1 MVIEFPEWMDEH
13 GITMFKSKY
22 AFNNETV
29 RGAFTRIANELSK
42 YRPGYKEKF
51 FNIMWEGKLSPSTPV
66 YLNTGAVN
74 ENGKLRGHSVSC
86 SGGYVGDSIDE
97 YYESFAEEAKLSQL
111 GYGCSYYVGD
121 VRPRGSLISSTGA
134 QADGQ
139 VPVLEML
146 QNVAS
151 QVTQG
156 ENRRGSVASYINFS
170 SPDLLEAL
178 NYLFDNQG
186 TVNLGINIYDS
197 DIELLKAGD
206 KESIDKLTEIVFLR
220 KRIGKP
226 YIILPDNA
234 NRLAPLGIK
243 ESSLDIKGSNLC
255 TEIMLPVSQDYTFSC
270 VLSSLNLAMW
280 DKITDEDIETAVI
293 FLDCVVES
301 TLENTKKYAQLKKL
315 HDFTRD
321 FRAIGLG
328 TLGWHTYLQNKM
340 IPYDSFN
347 ALVLIKQVHSR
358 INKVANAASIKL
370 GEELGI
376 PKFGGGR
383 RNATLT
389 AIAPNLSSAQLAGA
403 SQSIEPIIANT
414 YLKATAAGER
424 FIINKSL
431 VDLFTRKG
439 ITITDELIKSIND
452 NSGSVQ
458 HLDAL
463 TYLEKAVFKTAY
475 EIDPFVILMQ
485 NEVRQEDVDQGISM
499 NAFFPGDYPEDK
511 FVEWHRYLLSSKKLK
526 SAYYVRSTKVK
537 AATDCFK
544 CEG

>member
-66 YLNTGAVN
+66 YLNTGAIN
-74 ENGKLRGHSVSC
+74 ENCKLRGHSVSC

-97 YYESFAEEAKLSQL
+97 YYESFSEEAKLSQL

-206 KESIDKLTEIVFLR
+206 KESLDKLTEILFLR

-243 ESSLDIKGSNLC
+243 KSRLDIKGSNLC

-301 TLENTKKYAQLKKL
+301 TLENTKKYTQLKKL

-328 TLGWHTYLQNKM
+328 TLGWHTYLQNNM
-340 IPYDSFN
+340 IPYDSFD
-347 ALVLIKQVHSR
+347 ALMLIKQVHSR

-370 GEELGI
+370 GEELGV

-403 SQSIEPIIANT
+403 SQSIEPIVANT

-424 FIINKSL
+424 FIINKNL
-431 VDLFTRKG
+431 VELFTRKG

-458 HLDAL
+458 HLDVL
-463 TYLEKAVFKTAY
+463 TDLEKAVFKTAY
-475 EIDPFVILMQ
+475 EVDPFVILMQ
-485 NEVRQEDVDQGISM
+485 NEVRQEEVDQGISM

-511 FVEWHRYLLSSKKLK
+511 FVEWHKYLLMSKKLK